1 MNKLLNRILN
11 EYWYYCIS
19 MKISTK
25 IYNPKKGAFGVF
37 KWFDKL
43 QKWYQVFYLLC
54 FQWIDEHLDFV
65 LYRYSVVDLAGDA
78 KYMINA
84 KLEVCLESGQPC
96 LISHDIA
103 KDLYLPKIGCDWSL
117 DFSSKW
123 SRLVIFLPMIQL
135 IVLWHSSSHVI
146 DACVPP

>member
-1 MNKLLNRILN
+1 M
-11 EYWYYCIS
+11 
-19 MKISTK
+19 
-25 IYNPKKGAFGVF
+25 
-37 KWFDKL
+37 
-43 QKWYQVFYLLC
+43 
-54 FQWIDEHLDFV
+54 

-84 KLEVCLESGQPC
+84 KLEVCLENGQPC

-135 IVLWHSSSHVI
+135 IVLWHPSSLVI
-146 DACVPP
+146 DALMPP

>member
-1 MNKLLNRILN
+1 MNINTTAIQ
-11 EYWYYCIS
+11 WIC
-19 MKISTK
+19 
-25 IYNPKKGAFGVF
+25 
-37 KWFDKL
+37 L
-43 QKWYQVFYLLC
+43 QKFTIQRKWLSMYSNDLKKLPKMMLIITFNLC
-54 FQWIDEHLDFV
+54 FEWIDEQLDFV
-65 LYRYSVVDLAGDA
+65 LNRYSVVDLAGDA

-135 IVLWHSSSHVI
+135 TVLWHPSFHWLMPSCHHNV
-146 DACVPP
+146 